1 MEINITHMVDAI
13 DDMSELSSSVA
24 ERGKDCPQD
33 TWRNSLAYAEHNPL
47 LTDDG
52 MRDEARQYFKGFG
65 AWDDDEIAAWSDLE
79 LNALTV
85 QFIAGSI
92 REMEHFDSDAAYL
105 EAAEEGR
112 VSGCLY
118 KGDDGQWYAYI
129 GD

>member
-13 DDMSELSSSVA
+13 DDMPTLSGSVA
-24 ERGKDCPQD
+24 ELGKDAAKI
-33 TWRNSLAYAEHNPL
+33 TWRNSLDYAKDNWL
-47 LTDDG
+47 LTDETSLDN
-52 MRDEARQYFKGFG
+52 ARRYFKGFG
-65 AWDDDEIAAWSDLE
+65 AWSESEIAAWSDLE

-85 QFIAGSI
+85 QHIAGSI
-92 REMEHFDSDAAYL
+92 REMEGFDSDEAYL